1 MRARLTHVKHAATLV
16 ICLAVIGGGMFL
28 GASIHPEGMVIGG
41 VAAVVPLGMSL
52 FLPAAII
59 YMRGYRADALR
70 HELTILG
77 THFEALALAL
87 GSRKNLDYR
96 LACVEYPEW
105 EDSRTLIA
113 DPAYQ
118 KYFGPAAHR
127 VFRLAAMHPDSKGK
141 TIETIDRI
149 MSLGITDFKTLVA
162 YAETGSLEAAML
174 SLGHDIPIEYARA
187 AV

>member
-1 MRARLTHVKHAATLV
+1 MRGRLTHVKHVATLV
-16 ICLAVIGGGMFL
+16 ICLAVIGSGMFL
-28 GASIHPEGMVIGG
+28 GATISPEGMVMGG

-149 MSLGITDFKTLVA
+149 MSLGITDFKMLVA